1 MNNVV
6 KTTVNLPA
14 DLMMQAKI
22 YSATNNVTLSEL
34 IKEAVK
40 GVVFGGIK
48 IKPKVM
54 PKLGRFHLGN
64 IKAPSRKELYDN
76 YFKRKFPSGL

>member
-14 DLMMQAKI
+14 DLMVQAKI
-22 YSATNNVTLSEL
+22 YSATNNLTLSEL
-34 IKEAVK
+34 IKEAVR
-40 GVVFGGIK
+40 GVVIGRVK
-48 IKPKVM
+48 IKPRAM

-64 IKAPSRKELYDN
+64 IKAPTRKELYDD

>member
-1 MNNVV
+1 MINVV

-22 YSATNNVTLSEL
+22 YSVTNHLTLSEL

-40 GVVFGGIK
+40 GVVVGGVK

-64 IKAPSRKELYDN
+64 VKAPTRKELYDD
-76 YFKRKFPSGL
+76 YFKRKIPSGL